1 MGSDFPTFHYIFTL
15 DLDPFQ
21 LQWIQVSGPLRAM
34 ILLNFSEL
42 IAQCLYSWEKLILSY
57 NLFILAI
64 IFRKLEHDTQRNW
77 GNTLFMILQKY
88 ALCNMVHLLQVQ
100 SEKFFNNS
108 ARPNKSVEKER
119 TP

>member
-1 MGSDFPTFHYIFTL
+1 
-15 DLDPFQ
+15 
-21 LQWIQVSGPLRAM
+21 
-34 ILLNFSEL
+34 
-42 IAQCLYSWEKLILSY
+42 
-57 NLFILAI
+57 
-64 IFRKLEHDTQRNW
+64 
-77 GNTLFMILQKY
+77 MILQKY